1 MKTLRILIPLLLI
14 NFYLCAQEV
23 PLAER
28 GVLDLRTW
36 NLNEQKVALTGYW
49 NYFENELVS
58 DSVQKTGSLS
68 QFPQLWNEGVQYATY
83 QLSILLPPNSRNLSL
98 EIPQLYSSYQLFVN
112 GEPLAANGKPGTSRE
127 TTTPQWLPQTV
138 SFEHSDDTLSILL
151 HVANFYHNK
160 GGVKEPIYLG
170 TPEMI
175 QQHQSVVVNS
185 KKAEV
190 IILMLL
196 GFSFF
201 AIYYIREERKKITF
215 YYSLLCFSWAIRALL
230 PNDYLFISYFPDVNW
245 SLMVKIEYI
254 TLYSTM
260 IWSILFLSRLFPSE
274 SSNIIKYIL
283 VGLNCLF
290 IVVTA
295 VFPPIVF
302 TQWLSVYLVVA
313 GVLIFFACIIVIRA
327 LIHERTGVWFLVT
340 CLFLGIVLFSY
351 DIFVYEGFFSLPN
364 PIFFSIGYIS
374 IFAILGITLLYHLK
388 IFKGDGASGTLTYED
403 LYGKN

>member
-14 NFYLCAQEV
+14 NFYLSAQEV

-36 NLNEQKVALTGYW
+36 NVNEHKVALTGYW

-83 QLSILLPPNSRNLSL
+83 HISILLPPNSQNLSL
-98 EIPQLYSSYQLFVN
+98 EIPQLYNSYQLFVN
-112 GEPLAANGKPGTSRE
+112 GQPLAANGKPGTSRE

-138 SFEHSDDTLSILL
+138 SFQHSGDTLSILL

-160 GGVKEPIYLG
+160 GGSKDPIYIG
-170 TPEMI
+170 SSEVI
-175 QQHQSVVVNS
+175 QQYQSVIINS
-185 KKAEV
+185 KKAEA

-201 AIYYIREERKKITF
+201 AIYYIREERKKITLYF
-215 YYSLLCFSWAIRALL
+215 SLLCFSWAIRSIF
-230 PNDYLFISYFPDVNW
+230 PDNYLFTSYFPDFNW
-245 SLMVKIEYI
+245 AIMVKIEYI

-260 IWSILFLSRLFPSE
+260 IWSILFLSRLFPNE
-274 SSNIIKYIL
+274 SSNIIKYSI
-283 VGLNCLF
+283 VGLNCVFL
-290 IVVTA
+290 IVTI
-295 VFPPIVF
+295 VFPPIIF
-302 TQWLSVYLVVA
+302 TQWLTVYLAVA
-313 GVLIFFACIIVIRA
+313 GILIFFAFTIVIRA
-327 LIHERTGVWFLVT
+327 LIHERTGVWFLVA

-351 DIFVYEGFFSLPN
+351 DIFVYEGFFTLPN
-364 PIFFSIGYIS
+364 PIFFSVGYIS

>member
-1 MKTLRILIPLLLI
+1 MKTLRILFPLLLI
-14 NFYLCAQEV
+14 NFYLCAQKV
-23 PLAER
+23 PFAEQ

-36 NLNEQKVALTGYW
+36 NFNEQKVALTGYW

-58 DSVQKTGSLS
+58 DTVQKTGSLS
-68 QFPQLWNEGVQYATY
+68 QFPQLWDEGVQYATY
-83 QLSILLPPNSRNLSL
+83 QLTILLPPNSQNLSL
-98 EIPQLYSSYQLFVN
+98 EIPQLFSSYVLFVN
-112 GEPLAANGKPGTSRE
+112 GKPLAANGKPGTSRE
-127 TTTPQWLPQTV
+127 TTTPQWLPQPV
-138 SFEHSDDTLSILL
+138 SFEVEDDTASILL

-160 GGVKEPIYLG
+160 GGVKEPLYLG

-201 AIYYIREERKKITF
+201 MIYYIREERKKITF

-260 IWSILFLSRLFPSE
+260 IWSILFLSRLFPGE
-274 SSNIIKYIL
+274 SNNIVKYIL

-302 TQWLSVYLVVA
+302 TQWLTVYLAVA

-327 LIHERTGVWFLVT
+327 LIHERSGVWFLVT

-351 DIFVYEGFFSLPN
+351 DIFVYEGFFALPN

-403 LYGKN
+403 LYGNG

>member
-14 NFYLCAQEV
+14 NFYLSAQEV

-36 NLNEQKVALTGYW
+36 NFNEQKVALSGYW
-49 NYFENELVS
+49 NYFENKLVS
-58 DSVQKTGSLS
+58 DSIQKTGNLS
-68 QFPQLWNEGVQYATY
+68 QFPQLWNEDVQYATY
-83 QLSILLPPNSRNLSL
+83 QLSILLPPNAQNLSL
-98 EIPQLYSSYQLFVN
+98 EIPQLYCSYQLFVN
-112 GEPLAANGKPGTSRE
+112 GKPLAVNGKPGTSRE
-127 TTTPQWLPQTV
+127 TTIPQWLPQTV
-138 SFEHSDDTLSILL
+138 SFEHQGDTLSILL

-160 GGVKEPIYLG
+160 GGSKDPIYLG
-170 TPEMI
+170 SREVI
-175 QQHQSVVVNS
+175 QQHRSIVINS
-185 KKAEV
+185 KKAEA

-215 YYSLLCFSWAIRALL
+215 YFSLLCFSWAIRAILPDNYLL
-230 PNDYLFISYFPDVNW
+230 TTYFPDFNW
-245 SLMVKIEYI
+245 SVLVKIEYI

-260 IWSILFLSRLFPSE
+260 IWSILFLSRLFPKE
-274 SSNIIKYIL
+274 SINIVKYIL

-295 VFPPIVF
+295 VFAPIVF
-302 TQWLSVYLVVA
+302 TQWLTVYLAVA
-313 GVLIFFACIIVIRA
+313 GILIFFASIIVIRA

-351 DIFVYEGFFSLPN
+351 DIFVYEGFFKLPN
-364 PIFFSIGYIS
+364 PIFFSIGYIT
-374 IFAILGITLLYHLK
+374 IFGILGISLLYHLN
-388 IFKGDGASGTLTYED
+388 IFKSDGASGTLTYED
-403 LYGKN
+403 LYGKS

>member
-1 MKTLRILIPLLLI
+1 MKTLRILFPLLLI
-14 NFYLCAQEV
+14 NFYLCAQKV

-36 NLNEQKVALTGYW
+36 NFNEQKVALTGYW
-49 NYFENELVS
+49 NYFENELVN
-58 DSVQKTGSLS
+58 DSIQKTGSLS
-68 QFPQLWNEGVQYATY
+68 QFPQLWSEGVQYATY
-83 QLSILLPPNSRNLSL
+83 QLNILFPPTSQNLSL
-98 EIPQLYSSYQLFVN
+98 EIPQLYSGYQLFVN
-112 GEPLAANGKPGTSRE
+112 GKPLAANGKPGTSRE
-127 TTTPQWLPQTV
+127 TTIPQWLPQTV
-138 SFEHSDDTLSILL
+138 SFEHSDDTVSILL

-170 TPEMI
+170 SSAML
-175 QQHQSVVVNS
+175 QQHRSIVINS
-185 KKAEV
+185 NQAEA

-196 GFSFF
+196 GFTFF
-201 AIYYIREERKKITF
+201 AIYSIREERKKITF
-215 YYSLLCFSWAIRALL
+215 YYSLLCFSWAIRSVFS
-230 PNDYLFISYFPDVNW
+230 NYYLFTTYFPDFSW
-245 SLMVKIEYI
+245 SIMVKIEYI

-260 IWSILFLSRLFPSE
+260 IWSILFLSRLFPGE
-274 SSNIIKYIL
+274 SNNIVKYIL

-302 TQWLSVYLVVA
+302 TQWLTVYLAVA

-327 LIHERTGVWFLVT
+327 LIHERSGVWFLVT

-351 DIFVYEGFFSLPN
+351 DIFVYEGFFALPN
-364 PIFFSIGYIS
+364 PIFFSIGYLS

-403 LYGKN
+403 LYGKG